1 LSQHS
6 VGPASAQGL
15 ALLAQPK
22 GQIILHGPC
31 WPMRQSARGGSH
43 RARLTLG
50 GVPGAGSLE
59 TPGRQGRRCEHHRGR
74 GYPPGNLRGVAA
86 HRRAPAMKGR
96 LSDRETVVFDDGGR
110 RAVVGGVPGWSCSN
124 MRRRGD
130 DVHGEVEENQS
141 RMTLTE
147 EGV

>member
-1 LSQHS
+1 
-6 VGPASAQGL
+6 
-15 ALLAQPK
+15 
-22 GQIILHGPC
+22 
-31 WPMRQSARGGSH
+31 
-43 RARLTLG
+43 
-50 GVPGAGSLE
+50 
-59 TPGRQGRRCEHHRGR
+59 
-74 GYPPGNLRGVAA
+74 
-86 HRRAPAMKGR
+86 MKGR